1 MVDLWSEWMQFSEL
15 LQMKKKNALWR
26 KMRNLK
32 FLISFYDQ
40 TVFSIS
46 EATVFPFEYS
56 TSLGPNLDF
65 S

>member
-1 MVDLWSEWMQFSEL
+1 
-15 LQMKKKNALWR
+15 MKKKHVLWR

-40 TVFSIS
+40 AVFSIS
-46 EATVFPFEYS
+46 ETTVFLFEYS
-56 TSLGPNLDF
+56 ASLGPNLDF